1 MISNSSKYMIKK
13 GRDIVMNI
21 VVLDGYTL
29 NPGDLSW
36 KKFDSIGK
44 IKVYDR
50 TDSCDILDRIGTA
63 PYVLTNKT
71 PLDERVFASCPSLK
85 YIGVLATGYNVVDVE
100 AAKKRG
106 IIVTNIP
113 TYGTTAVSQ
122 FVFAL
127 LLELCH
133 HVGHHSQRVAENAW
147 AECPD
152 FCFWDYPMME
162 LFGKTI
168 GIVGM
173 GRIGHATAV
182 IANGF
187 GMKVITYDAFVNKSF
202 VSEGIEY
209 VSLDELLSKSDIV
222 SLHCPLFKE
231 NTKMIN
237 ANTISKMKDG
247 AIIINTSRGP
257 LIDEDALFDAL
268 KSKKLGGAALD
279 VLTVEPPKG
288 VNRLTTLDNCIIT
301 PHIAWAPKESRA
313 RLMDIAVENLR
324 SFNNGTIVNCVN
336 K

>member
-1 MISNSSKYMIKK
+1 
-13 GRDIVMNI
+13 MNI

-36 KKFDSIGK
+36 KGFDSIGD

-50 TDSCDILDRIGTA
+50 TEKGDVIKRIGDA

-71 PLDERVFASCPSLK
+71 ALGEDVFASCPNLK

-106 IIVTNIP
+106 ITVTNIP

-133 HVGHHSQRVAENAW
+133 HVGHHSSRVAEGAW
-147 AECPD
+147 AECED
-152 FCFWDYPMME
+152 FCFWDYPIME

-182 IANGF
+182 IAKGF
-187 GMKVITYDAFVNKSF
+187 GMKVITYDAYVNKDF
-202 VSEGIEY
+202 VAEGIEY
-209 VSLDELLSKSDIV
+209 VSLEKLLEESDVV

-237 ANTISKMKDG
+237 ASTIAKMKDG

-257 LIDEDALFDAL
+257 LIDEDALYEAL

-279 VLTVEPPKG
+279 VLAVEPPKG
-288 VNRLTTLDNCIIT
+288 PNRLTTLDNCIVT

-313 RLMDIAVENLR
+313 RLMNIAVENLA
-324 SFNNGTIVNCVN
+324 SYNDGKIVNCVN

>member
-1 MISNSSKYMIKK
+1 
-13 GRDIVMNI
+13 MNI

-36 KKFDSIGK
+36 KKFDSIGTV
-44 IKVYDR
+44 KVYDR
-50 TDSCDILDRIGTA
+50 TVKSEIIDRIGDA
-63 PYVLTNKT
+63 AYVLTNKT
-71 PLDERVFASCPSLK
+71 PLGEEVFASCPSLK

-106 IIVTNIP
+106 IVVTNIP

-152 FCFWDYPMME
+152 FCFWDYPIME

-182 IANGF
+182 IAKGF
-187 GMKVITYDAFVNKSF
+187 GMKVLTYDAYINKAFVA
-202 VSEGIEY
+202 EGIEY
-209 VSLDELLSKSDIV
+209 VSLDELLAQSDIV
-222 SLHCPLFKE
+222 SLHCPLLR
-231 NTKMIN
+231 N
-237 ANTISKMKDG
+237 
-247 AIIINTSRGP
+247 
-257 LIDEDALFDAL
+257 
-268 KSKKLGGAALD
+268 KK
-279 VLTVEPPKG
+279 
-288 VNRLTTLDNCIIT
+288 RIT
-301 PHIAWAPKESRA
+301 PLSG
-313 RLMDIAVENLR
+313 NC
-324 SFNNGTIVNCVN
+324 SF
-336 K
+336 